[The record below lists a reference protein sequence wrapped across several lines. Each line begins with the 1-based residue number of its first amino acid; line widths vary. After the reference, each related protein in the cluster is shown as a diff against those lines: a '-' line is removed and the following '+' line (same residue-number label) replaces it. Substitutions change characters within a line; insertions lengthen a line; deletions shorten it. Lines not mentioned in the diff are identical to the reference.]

1 MQKMEILIYKNQE
14 IVKFPY
20 QKFEMSFGT
29 LDSKR
34 KNHKNYITI

>member
-1 MQKMEILIYKNQE
+1 MKKMEILIYKNQE

-29 LDSKR
+29 LASKR
-34 KNHKNYITI
+34 KKYF